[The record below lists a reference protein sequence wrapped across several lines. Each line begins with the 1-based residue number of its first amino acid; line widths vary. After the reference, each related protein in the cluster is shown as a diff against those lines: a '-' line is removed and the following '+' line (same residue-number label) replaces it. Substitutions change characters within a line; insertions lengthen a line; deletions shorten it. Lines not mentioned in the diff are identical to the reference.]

1 MEDPAFGETWQG
13 SVPGTTVVTR
23 SVECPVC
30 HRQVELRRRT
40 VTDASGDRWPH
51 DYDVL
56 SDDHEVGIAH
66 ILGEVEPDIF
76 VRRCHAASTPGSIGA
91 RLVVGRRTGGYSLT
105 GDNKKV
111 AKELLDEL
119 MNAVKHGVPDQIET
133 AQDDGVVIEYVCDN
147 MRTAIAALV
156 NRVPPG

>member
-1 MEDPAFGETWQG
+1 M
-13 SVPGTTVVTR
+13 
-23 SVECPVC
+23 
-30 HRQVELRRRT
+30 
-40 VTDASGDRWPH
+40 
-51 DYDVL
+51 
-56 SDDHEVGIAH
+56 
-66 ILGEVEPDIF
+66 
-76 VRRCHAASTPGSIGA
+76 
-91 RLVVGRRTGGYSLT
+91 T